1 MTELEAKQFVEEL
14 DYAIYQTQE
23 SYKDLNEG
31 LNSIKKLITQFIT
44 FFNKQ

>member
-31 LNSIKKLITQFIT
+31 LNTSRSL
-44 FFNKQ
+44 